1 MAEVHL
7 LLCFFIVYLYQFD
20 NRFASCCLDFSLQ
33 VLILNMRF
41 GYCKFNFKGHV
52 CSLCKYEVR
61 AEVPHSS
68 DQNRNLIIVAI
79 LTGDSSQSLMKVLF
93 FSLLLCTVL
102 WKSVQSWFRSLI
114 FVTIIHASYHQTK
127 LNIRHREPE

>member
-52 CSLCKYEVR
+52 CSLCKFEVR

-93 FSLLLCTVL
+93 FSLYSCTQYCEKV
-102 WKSVQSWFRSLI
+102 SNPD
-114 FVTIIHASYHQTK
+114 FVV
-127 LNIRHREPE
+127 